1 MKARSIT
8 LLLLIL
14 ILAGCKNDAN
24 GITGTYSSMHFVR
37 QGGGDINFKLSPIPN
52 SDQLQAVVSRYNF
65 RDTTINVLVNN
76 NADISSGFIAFRKA
90 LKNEITISGDFQ
102 QSTLLTG
109 SWTHLY
115 MSNNGTDTE
124 ITNTALR
131 NTLIQFEQQVRNKI
145 R

>member
-1 MKARSIT
+1 MKTRSIT

-37 QGGGDINFKLSPIPN
+37 KGGGDIDFRLSPIPN
-52 SDQLQAVVSRYNF
+52 SDQLQALVSRYNF

-76 NADISSGFIAFRKA
+76 DADISSGFIAFRKA

-102 QSTLLTG
+102 QSTLPTG
-109 SWTHLY
+109 TWTYLY

-131 NTLIQFEQQVRNKI
+131 NTLLEFEQQVRNKI

>member
-1 MKARSIT
+1 MKTHSIT

-37 QGGGDINFKLSPIPN
+37 QGGGDINFKLSPTPN
-52 SDQLQAVVSRYNF
+52 SDQLLAVVSRYNF
-65 RDTTINVLVNN
+65 RDTTINVFVNS
-76 NADISSGFIAFRKA
+76 NADISSGFIAFRMA

-102 QSTLLTG
+102 QSTAPTG

-115 MSNNGTDTE
+115 MSNNGSDTE